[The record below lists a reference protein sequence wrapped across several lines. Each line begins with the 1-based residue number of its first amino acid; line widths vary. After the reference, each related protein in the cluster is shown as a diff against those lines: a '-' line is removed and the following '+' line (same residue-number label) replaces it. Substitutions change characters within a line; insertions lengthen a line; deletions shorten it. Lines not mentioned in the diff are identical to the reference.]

1 MVAPLDDVV
10 AAYGALWVE
19 KDPAKRLEH
28 LNIAWAEDGRYVDPN
43 GDVTGRDG
51 LADYMDA
58 FHAQA
63 KGSQIVVTSAAVH
76 HHEMVHFTWAM
87 KAVGGIPLLK
97 GHDFATLDADGRI
110 KQLVGFFGDPE
121 PIGGKKSLFGLFK
134 R

>member
-1 MVAPLDDVV
+1 MTPIDNILSAYS
-10 AAYGALWVE
+10 AAWLE
-19 KDPAKRLEH
+19 RDPAKRIQHLETC
-28 LNIAWAEDGRYVDPN
+28 WAEDGRYVDPN

-63 KGSQIVVTSAAVH
+63 KGSKIVVTSNPNP

-87 KAVGGIPLLK
+87 KAPGGIPLLK
-97 GHDFATLDADGRI
+97 GHDFATLDPDGRI

-121 PIGGKKSLFGLFK
+121 PLEAKRGLFGWFK

>member
-1 MVAPLDDVV
+1 MASLDAVIE
-10 AAYGALWVE
+10 AYGAAWAE
-19 KDPAKRLEH
+19 KDPLKRMKHLE
-28 LNIAWAEDGRYVDPN
+28 IAWAEDGRYVDPN
-43 GDVTGRDG
+43 GDVSGREG
-51 LADYMDA
+51 LAGYMDA

-63 KGSQIVVTSAAVH
+63 KGSQIVVTSAAVQ

-97 GHDFATLDADGRI
+97 GHDFGTLDTDGRI

-121 PIGGKKSLFGLFK
+121 PIGGKKGLLSWLK